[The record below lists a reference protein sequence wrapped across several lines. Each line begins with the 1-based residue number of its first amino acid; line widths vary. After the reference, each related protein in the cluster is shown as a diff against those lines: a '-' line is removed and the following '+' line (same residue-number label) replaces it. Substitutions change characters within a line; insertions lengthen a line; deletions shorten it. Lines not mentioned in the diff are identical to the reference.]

1 MSVSQVSSNSSNAV
15 RDASFYATQNV
26 SADSA
31 VNQKAT
37 SQSSNSTSNQS
48 ELTSNP
54 RLAAYFNQP
63 QASTKP
69 PAMYQ
74 ALAYGSTTP
83 KNPHLNTNTGKEM
96 IAGTLTTSAQAK
108 ELAAKGVAN
117 GLVPAWQNEVKQA
130 ATKNGGL
137 GSSEQGFLAWG
148 KDGFVRY
155 RNVGLTP
162 EQNKQLAEMSLSMG
176 IAVEDIVAN
185 NHKEASFSN
194 PSVNRSVESFIGRY
208 QTELGAFFQ
217 NPKDGVSFRE
227 GKHNYTLSIHEES
240 GIPVSSY
247 FQKARGFKGW
257 VQRSMDVIAP
267 VVSTLGL
274 VLAPFTAGLST
285 VASAAIN
292 YGVKAYAYGKEAL
305 KDWKGAVGEALGGV
319 TGGVSNVVAGLAE
332 NGVDWK
338 NIGRAALQYG
348 STLIGG
354 SSMSATSKAVANT
367 AVTVADDYLQDGKI
381 DARTAAMALAQNLPA
396 MSDNKTI
403 DTSIRNAIVMGG
415 EAIETG
421 SLSGQSLAA
430 AVQPL
435 IQQALPEK
443 YQDLAKPEQLM
454 QLGAMI
460 DKGEISSYDIW
471 VMLEPALQR
480 ADFKG
485 KGEIIELGR
494 ILTAYES
501 QRRSIN

>member
-1 MSVSQVSSNSSNAV
+1 MAVASISSSQARDISLYSNTSVSGQSAQQSVNANENKQ
-15 RDASFYATQNV
+15 ATT
-26 SADSA
+26 APA
-31 VNQKAT
+31 GT
-37 SQSSNSTSNQS
+37 T
-48 ELTSNP
+48 TNP
-54 RLAAYFNQP
+54 RLADYYNQAP
-63 QASTKP
+63 ANTSKP
-69 PAMYQ
+69 S
-74 ALAYGSTTP
+74 ALLNGSAYGSTST
-83 KNPHLNTNTGKEM
+83 KNPNINTSTKKEM
-96 IAGTLTTSAQAK
+96 IAATISTTPMAK

-117 GLVPAWQNEVKQA
+117 ALVPAWQAEVKQA

-137 GSSEQGFLAWG
+137 GSSEHGFLAWG

-162 EQNKQLAEMSLSMG
+162 EQNRQIAEMSLSMG
-176 IAVEDIVAN
+176 VAVEDIVAN
-185 NHKEASFSN
+185 NHKETSFGN
-194 PSVNRSVESFIGRY
+194 ASVNKSVDAFIGKFH
-208 QTELGAFFQ
+208 TEFAAFVQ
-217 NPKDGVSFRE
+217 NPKDGVAFRE
-227 GKHNYTLSIHEES
+227 GKHNYTLSIDQES

-285 VASAAIN
+285 IASAAIN
-292 YGVKAYAYGKEAL
+292 YGVRAYAYGKETL

-319 TGGVSNVVAGLAE
+319 TGGLSNVVAGLAE

-348 STLIGG
+348 AQWVGG
-354 SSMSATSKAVANT
+354 SSLSATTKAVATT
-367 AVTVADDYLQDGKI
+367 AATVADDYIQDGKI

-415 EAIETG
+415 EAIQTG
-421 SLSGQSLAA
+421 TLSGQALAGA
-430 AVQPL
+430 IQPL

-460 DKGEISSYDIW
+460 DKGEISSYDLW
-471 VMLEPALQR
+471 VMLEPVLQR

-485 KGEIIELGR
+485 KEEVAQLGR
-494 ILTAYES
+494 LITAYES
-501 QRRSIN
+501 ERRASN